1 MRGAPASRILTFCL
15 PERQRLRA
23 RAQGNYSPP
32 ADEGRL
38 TQARSASRSA
48 LLEDDAAMTSGVP
61 WQSKEMRRRTHRAAC
76 EAARHCGIS
85 VDDWLDRIILDAA
98 SKQSIDLKRLAQPR
112 YDTYEDTSDE
122 NLSPSCCF
130 DGIVGPLRDDLA
142 GIPDTLRGAVPS
154 ETLLGMAQALQQLSR
169 KIAKLVEK
177 LEGSDARLDRLETIE
192 RELAEVL
199 VHIARQHAARRAP
212 LAPMPAPDL
221 DALSRD
227 IAELHKGEK
236 KVQGSLEL
244 IHGALAH
251 VIDRLGV
258 IEIKITNEVASARD
272 ALPTVAASADP
283 FAPAA
288 ATTSEAPI
296 ASEAPTTPAALEPAC
311 TGGPTLSHLPI
322 RPNLSREDAAES
334 RSGAASAHKPASPAD
349 HVLGA
354 DSAVGTA
361 KLSVLPDHGRRSDL
375 IAAARR
381 AAQGASG
388 SVGGRDEL
396 VAAGKIVRSVPAS
409 AIGNPHAW
417 LGAIAATLIVLG
429 VLQIARILFI
439 PSDERTVTAPSYTAM
454 TPDAMPRAV
463 PGPASAGEPGLPA
476 PPAPLLRRPAT
487 VFSAVDSGTVVAP
500 AADPFIPGSAPEP
513 EATGKVRPSSGLTS
527 GAPAAGSSSAPAP
540 PGVNPELE
548 LAASRRAQ

>member
-1 MRGAPASRILTFCL
+1 
-15 PERQRLRA
+15 
-23 RAQGNYSPP
+23 
-32 ADEGRL
+32 
-38 TQARSASRSA
+38 
-48 LLEDDAAMTSGVP
+48 MTSGVP
-61 WQSKEMRRRTHRAAC
+61 WQSKQMRRRTHRAAC

-85 VDDWLDRIILDAA
+85 VGDWLDRIILDAA

-112 YDTYEDTSDE
+112 YGTYEDTPDE
-122 NLSPSCCF
+122 TLSSSCCF

-142 GIPDTLRGAVPS
+142 GIRDALRGSVPS

-169 KIAKLVEK
+169 KIAKLLEK
-177 LEGSDARLDRLETIE
+177 REASDARLSRLETVE
-192 RELAEVL
+192 RELAEVV
-199 VHIARQHAARRAP
+199 VHIARQHAASRVP
-212 LAPMPAPDL
+212 LASMPAPDL

-227 IAELHKGEK
+227 IAELREGEK

-251 VIDRLGV
+251 VIDRLGL
-258 IEIKITNEVASARD
+258 IEIKMTNEVASARD
-272 ALPTVAASADP
+272 ALSTVAASADP

-288 ATTSEAPI
+288 ATTSKAPI
-296 ASEAPTTPAALEPAC
+296 AAEAPATPAAGEPAC

-322 RPNLSREDAAES
+322 RPKLSREDAVES
-334 RSGAASAHKPASPAD
+334 RSGAASAHKPLSPAD
-349 HVLGA
+349 HVLGS

-388 SVGGRDEL
+388 NVGGRDEVL
-396 VAAGKIVRSVPAS
+396 AAGKIVRSAPAS
-409 AIGNPHAW
+409 VIGNPHAW

-439 PSDERTVTAPSYTAM
+439 PSDETTATAPSYTAM
-454 TPDAMPRAV
+454 TPDAMSNAV
-463 PGPASAGEPGLPA
+463 PGPASAGEAGLPA
-476 PPAPLLRRPAT
+476 PPAPVLRRPAT
-487 VFSAVDSGTVVAP
+487 VFSAADRGP
-500 AADPFIPGSAPEP
+500 AAAPTANAFIPGSAPEP
-513 EATGKVRPSSGLTS
+513 EATGKVRQSSGLTS

-540 PGVNPELE
+540 GGYPELE
-548 LAASRRAQ
+548 LAASPRAQ